1 MSGRHR
7 PSSLFRS
14 RAVRTPVIVIAAL
27 SLIGLGAVVLKSVS
41 ADADGC
47 SSSGV
52 KLTVAADPAIAPA
65 IVEIGSAWTATRPSV
80 DGDCIRVDVIVKP
93 SYEMAT
99 ELGTYAGGLV
109 DVAAKPVPTP
119 SDADLPTVWIPE
131 SSYWLGRVRAVDREM
146 FDANTPSVA
155 ASPIVLAVPEAIARG
170 MEKELGQGIDAAIIK
185 KLALDPAGKLKLG
198 LIEPRRD
205 TAGMVGAMVLSD
217 AVVAS
222 PADLPALVKVYRTLA
237 GATNDTNGLWQA
249 MGDGTKGLNGAP
261 VSEQALLIH
270 NAGASATP
278 MAAIQLADA
287 STLDFPY
294 AARARQPHQ
303 LTVAAANFRAVLA
316 SAQNRAVFAR
326 HRLRSPDGSAA
337 AGFPTGHGVTTNTIH
352 VQPLTD
358 MAKVKSALAVWV
370 SARTASRVVAMV
382 DATSSMALPLNGTA
396 KSRMQ
401 VMKEAATTGLTFF
414 TPESKL
420 GLWAFVGKGH
430 QNLVPLE
437 TIGPNGSPQRNKLI
451 TAVTQS
457 APVAGVDACPLYQS
471 IIAGYEEM
479 LKGYDPAL
487 SNTLVVFTDGR
498 DTTGT
503 DIRLVQRQLELLA
516 DVTRPIRVVLLG
528 IGPDIKLDELDAI
541 AKTTGGAAFQVNSP
555 EQMQLIFL
563 TALLS

>member
-1 MSGRHR
+1 M
-7 PSSLFRS
+7 
-14 RAVRTPVIVIAAL
+14 RTPVIVIGAL
-27 SLIGLGAVVLKSVS
+27 SLIGLGAVILKSVS

-47 SSSGV
+47 SASGIR
-52 KLTVAADPAIAPA
+52 LTVAADPAIAPVIA
-65 IVEIGSAWTATRPSV
+65 EIGTAWTATRPSIE
-80 DGDCIRVDVIVKP
+80 GDCVRVDVVAKP
-93 SYEMAT
+93 SYEVAT
-99 ELGTYAGGLV
+99 ELGTYSGGLV

-131 SSYWLGRVRAVDREM
+131 SSYWLGRVRAIDRDM
-146 FDANTPSVA
+146 FDTNILSVA
-155 ASPIVLAVPEAIARG
+155 SSPIVLAVPEAVARG

-198 LIEPRRD
+198 LVEPRRD

-222 PADLPALVKVYRTLA
+222 PADLPVLVKVYRTLG
-237 GATNDTNGLWQA
+237 GAVNDVNGLWQA
-249 MGDGTKGLNGAP
+249 MGDGSKGMNGAP
-261 VSEQALLIH
+261 VSEQALLTH

-278 MAAIQLADA
+278 MAAVPLADA
-287 STLDFPY
+287 ATLDFPY
-294 AARARQPHQ
+294 AARARQPRQ
-303 LTVAAANFRAVLA
+303 VAAAAAAFRSALTSPQNKALLA
-316 SAQNRAVFAR
+316 Q
-326 HRLRSPDGSAA
+326 HRLRAADGTAGS
-337 AGFPTGHGVTTNTIH
+337 GFPTGHGVTAGAIH
-352 VQPLTD
+352 LQPLTD

-414 TPESKL
+414 TAESKL

-430 QNLVPLE
+430 TNLVPLE
-437 TIGPNGSPQRNKLI
+437 TIGPAGSTQRNKLI
-451 TAVTQS
+451 GAVTQ
-457 APVAGVDACPLYQS
+457 ANPVPGVDACPLYQS
-471 IIAGYEEM
+471 IIAGYQEM
-479 LKGYDPAL
+479 LNGYDPAL

-503 DIRLVQRQLELLA
+503 DIRKVQRELELLA

-528 IGPDIKLDELDAI
+528 IGPDIKLDELQAI
-541 AKTTGGAAFQVNSP
+541 ADTTGGAAFQVNSP

-563 TALLS
+563 TALLA